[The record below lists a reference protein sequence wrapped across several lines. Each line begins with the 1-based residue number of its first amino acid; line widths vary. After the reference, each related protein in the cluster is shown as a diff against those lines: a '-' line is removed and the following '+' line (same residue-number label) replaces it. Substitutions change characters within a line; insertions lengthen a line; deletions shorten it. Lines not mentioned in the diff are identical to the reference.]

1 MLHATMRRDAVGAA
15 TGYFYPKLLECE
27 DMDRFEELVA
37 SGGRSI
43 LAEAMTRSLE
53 AFDAKLREDKPR
65 SWSVHERAERTL
77 ITLVGEVRFT
87 RTVFLD
93 ENGRRRTLADELLGI
108 PKRAAL
114 HRRVFVDRAARR

>member
-53 AFDAKLREDKPR
+53 AFDAKLREVTCVKISDT
-65 SWSVHERAERTL
+65 E
-77 ITLVGEVRFT
+77 T
-87 RTVFLD
+87 RDSMLPSQ
-93 ENGRRRTLADELLGI
+93 LLC
-108 PKRAAL
+108 P
-114 HRRVFVDRAARR
+114 